1 MDISNDFTKT
11 VDILHRAMDASL
23 VRRDVI
29 ANNIANADVPNFKR
43 SVVNFESELKRA
55 LDSAKNKPAL
65 ELTLTDPKH
74 IPNWRERDYREVQP
88 RRVLDYVTTAKNNGN
103 NVDPEEEMMVSYRD
117 RTRCRRLSLQ
127 EEAPMNLCSDQI
139 LHHRVSGSGTEG
151 DIRISGRSA
160 AHGREPDRGIV
171 NEIVDGDGHSGI
183 PGRDDD
189 IDQRT
194 GGG

>member
-1 MDISNDFTKT
+1 MNISNDFTKT

-88 RRVLDYVTTAKNNGN
+88 RRVLDYVTTSKNNGN
-103 NVDPEEEMMVSYRD
+103 NVDPEEEMM
-117 RTRCRRLSLQ
+117 LSVQNQLMYTLMAQ
-127 EEAPMNLCSDQI
+127 AQTFEFGQINLV
-139 LHHRVSGSGTEG
+139 LR
-151 DIRISGRSA
+151 
-160 AHGREPDRGIV
+160 
-171 NEIVDGDGHSGI
+171 
-183 PGRDDD
+183 
-189 IDQRT
+189 
-194 GGG
+194 